1 MIITFTAKGLL
12 DWVLVVVFGLL
23 GVMNLIWIHVVPGV
37 FYLLISILYV
47 PPVVG
52 LLEVLVGFKIPYGVR
67 IAGAV
72 VLLWATLAVGDLAEL
87 FGL

>member
-1 MIITFTAKGLL
+1 MIRFTAKGVL
-12 DWVLVVVFGLL
+12 DWVLVVIFGLL
-23 GVMNLIWIHVVPGV
+23 GVMNLLWIHVVPGV
-37 FYLLISILYV
+37 FYLIISILYV
-47 PPVVG
+47 PLVVG
-52 LLEVLVGFKIPYGVR
+52 LLEVLMGFKVPYGVR